1 MQKAGPLLNRYYI
14 ENNEELQNLVIYM
27 VRIDGVCQWLLGDA
41 LKQDQFKFLYDVNK
55 VVYDCA
61 LKEYYLNPKTN

>member
-14 ENNEELQNLVIYM
+14 EHNEELMNLCINM
-27 VRIDGVCQWLLGDA
+27 VRLDNNVQWLLGDA

-55 VVYDCA
+55 ILYDCA
-61 LKEYYLNPKTN
+61 LKDFYLNPKTN